1 MPSRNVVKIDIPNT
15 YYHIYA
21 RGHGK
26 MNIYRDD
33 EDYRVFL
40 NLVKRYLGRKIQKD
54 NCSREYCNFRGELE
68 LICYCLMPNHFHF
81 LIYQIEPG
89 VMSKLMRCINTSY
102 SRYFNKKYDLSG
114 AIFETDYKASTIN
127 SGQYILHISRY
138 IHRNPK
144 KWLGYDYSSLS
155 YYLKNKTPDW
165 LVIHRVVDLFS
176 STNDYLVFLTDYD
189 KSDQS
194 NQSDKHT

>member
-1 MPSRNVVKIDIPNT
+1 MPSRNVVKIDMPNA
-15 YYHIYA
+15 YYHAYA

-40 NLVKRYLGRKIQKD
+40 NLVKRYLGRKIQKN
-54 NCSREYCNFRGELE
+54 NCSREYRNFRGELE
-68 LICYCLMPNHFHF
+68 LACYCLMPNHFHF

-114 AIFETDYKASTIN
+114 AIFETDYKASIIN
-127 SGQYILHISRY
+127 GDQYVLHISRY

-144 KWLGYDYSSLS
+144 KWLGYSYSSLS
-155 YYLKNKTPDW
+155 YYLKDKAPDW
-165 LVIHRVVDLFS
+165 LVAHRVMDLFS
-176 STNDYLVFLTDYD
+176 SVNDYLVFLTDYD
-189 KSDQS
+189 KSD
-194 NQSDKHT
+194 

>member
-1 MPSRNVVKIDIPNT
+1 MPSRNVIKIDIPNT

-21 RGHGK
+21 RGHSK
-26 MNIYRDD
+26 VDIYRDD

-40 NLVKRYLGRKIQKD
+40 NLIKRYLGRRTQKNSCGRLYD
-54 NCSREYCNFRGELE
+54 NFRGEIE

-102 SRYFNKKYDLSG
+102 SRYFNKKYSSSG
-114 AIFETDYKASTIN
+114 AIFETVYKASIIDRD
-127 SGQYILHISRY
+127 QYILHISRY

-144 KWLGYDYSSLS
+144 KWLGYSYSSLP
-155 YYLKNKTPDW
+155 YYLNHKTPDW
-165 LVIHRVVDLFS
+165 LMVHRVIDLFTS
-176 STNDYLVFLTDYD
+176 INEYLVFLTDYD
-189 KSDQS
+189 SLKKP
-194 NQSDKHT
+194 DKNTQ